1 LGGLNDANIGFDII
15 AAPGVEPSAQAKSME
30 GEAAEGPLAGLIGTA
45 ASAILPSMVH
55 SSDDFY
61 PTVALTALLLIL
73 GDESLS
79 LQHNSVLQATM
90 LIFRSLGSRSLQF
103 LPQVVPAFL
112 SVLKNT
118 GIRTA
123 ARGPRQGGMGLQ
135 GGFFI

>member
-1 LGGLNDANIGFDII
+1 
-15 AAPGVEPSAQAKSME
+15 ME